1 MSSKFAWLAA
11 GAFDRVLP
19 AVLLTVYVAIKLLGT
34 RGVDVYHRKEQRQH
48 RTDAGSVQPRLVLLA

>member
-11 GAFDRVLP
+11 GAFVLP